1 MNINAP
7 ASERWIDDYYQRMCE
22 ENIELNRENWRL
34 RLELREL
41 RQELTKCHDLHSAE
55 RKGRVN

>member
-22 ENIELNRENWRL
+22 ENIELSREVWRL
-34 RLELREL
+34 REELRVM